1 VFTNNGMRIREDG
14 KHAHR
19 TDTIEQ
25 AADLWGCNKTK
36 ALMRSADFSRRIDER
51 IRAVLARDDLTAAQK
66 REIADT
72 LTIPGTYEVTV
83 SESVT
88 IDQ

>member
-1 VFTNNGMRIREDG
+1 MRIREHG

-25 AADLWGCNKTK
+25 AADFWECNKTK
-36 ALMRSADFSRRIDER
+36 ALLQSAEFARRLDER
-51 IRAVLARDDLTAAQK
+51 IQTVLARDDLTAEQK

-72 LTIPGTYEVTV
+72 LSIPGTYELRV
-83 SESVT
+83 SET
-88 IDQ
+88 IDIEK

>member
-1 VFTNNGMRIREDG
+1 MRIREDG

-25 AADLWGCNKTK
+25 AAEFWDCNKTK
-36 ALMRSADFSRRIDER
+36 ALMRSAEFSWRIDER
-51 IRAVLARDDLTAAQK
+51 IQTVLRRDDLTIRQK

-72 LTIPGTYEVTV
+72 LCIPNTYEIKIVQ
-83 SESVT
+83 SAK
-88 IDQ
+88 IKK

>member
-1 VFTNNGMRIREDG
+1 MRIREHG

-25 AADLWGCNKTK
+25 AADFWECNKTK
-36 ALMRSADFSRRIDER
+36 ALLQSAEFARRLDER
-51 IRAVLARDDLTAAQK
+51 IQTVLARDDLAAEQK

-72 LTIPGTYEVTV
+72 LSIPGTYELRV
-83 SESVT
+83 SET
-88 IDQ
+88 IDIEK

>member
-1 VFTNNGMRIREDG
+1 MRIREDG

-25 AADLWGCNKTK
+25 AAEFWECNKTK
-36 ALMRSADFSRRIDER
+36 ALMRSAEFSWRIEER
-51 IRAVLARDDLTAAQK
+51 IQTVLCRDDLTIQQK

-72 LTIPGTYEVTV
+72 LSVPGTYEIEATQLITT
-83 SESVT
+83 EK
-88 IDQ
+88 